1 MGIQNYSYSPIP
13 QNRTLPQQVKYVK
26 KHNSLYNNK
35 SKNALNG
42 TKKRLPDAFLQNY

>member
-26 KHNSLYNNK
+26 KHNALYNNK
-35 SKNALNG
+35 SKNALYG
-42 TKKRLPDAFLQNY
+42 TKNRLPDAFLQNY